1 MTTPPNKQPFSP
13 EDMARR
19 RKRSIALGL
28 FLLGLVVL
36 FFVTTIVRLG
46 GHVADRSF

>member
-1 MTTPPNKQPFSP
+1 MKMPAEKQPFSP

-19 RKRSIALGL
+19 RKRSIALACILAGL
-28 FLLGLVVL
+28 AVL

-46 GHVADRSF
+46 GNVADRSF